1 MSCQVKVSSHWFD
14 QGREA
19 TFGPND
25 TKLWEHN
32 WNDDIDAYQLTGD
45 CSNTLVSMYVNSPGE
60 GDNVFPANPYKTFLG
75 WNQNGAGWGEHRWFK
90 NKISYIRFT
99 PVPQKDYWTDMDI
112 TGNIGD
118 HWLRFGDV
126 SGKQSGHNDDPT
138 SQGNFCIYGGVN
150 TAWGEGCTRGEPC
163 PGGEMHLVNSRK
175 ARCYYKNSNEIQD
188 LHTRISGS
196 DSEDPRKNMWSTIAR
211 QFCEKPENL
220 LGNPGGQTCLERDTG
235 SRIAKEYCKVG
246 DRIKS
251 DGVCTKENL
260 GNFYTELA
268 EAFCKTTTGKADS
281 WCSCYNVMNG
291 ACDTDSGAAGCV
303 KKKQTFDKLVEATP
317 QEYKNSWSQMEPC
330 FGGVCQGNVFQPAG
344 YNANCNRSVQVCVQD
359 FDIQSIADSQ
369 INATCN
375 LTSNRD
381 TQPSAGDGSGG
392 GGSGGSGGSG
402 GGGIDDY
409 IPRSI
414 DELKTD
420 SKKQMA
426 VGGVGALFLVCCL
439 LLIVVLA
446 SSGGSGGGGGPM
458 RFRR

>member
-90 NKISYIRFT
+90 NNISYIRFT

-126 SGKQSGHNDDPT
+126 SDKQSGNDDDPT

-175 ARCYYKNSNEIQD
+175 ARCYYTNSDEIQD

-196 DSEDPRKNMWSTIAR
+196 ASEDPRKNMWSRIAR

-268 EAFCKTTTGKADS
+268 EDYCKTATGKSDQ
-281 WCSCYNVMNG
+281 WCSCYNVSNDV
-291 ACDTDSGAAGCV
+291 CKDNQSAAGCA
-303 KKKQTFDKLVEATP
+303 KKKQVFDPLVKETP
-317 QEYKNSWSQMEPC
+317 EKFRHVWSGKAKC
-330 FGGVCQGNVFQPAG
+330 FGNVCVGKKYVPT
-344 YNANCNRSVQVCVQD
+344 NANQGCDAPVQICAQS
-359 FDIQSIADSQ
+359 FDVSNISESTIEAKCEQTSIQNNS
-369 INATCN
+369 
-375 LTSNRD
+375 SNEPN
-381 TQPSAGDGSGG
+381 TQPSAGDSPSGG
-392 GGSGGSGGSG
+392 TPSGGTPSGGTPSG
-402 GGGIDDY
+402 GTPSGNTVDFNNLTGQEKI
-409 IPRSI
+409 IAGLI
-414 DELKTD
+414 
-420 SKKQMA
+420 
-426 VGGVGALFLVCCL
+426 
-439 LLIVVLA
+439 LLIALM
-446 SSGGSGGGGGPM
+446 GFFM
-458 RFRR
+458 